1 MPCEQCLQENK
12 QDYIYLICEPVIMLR
27 GENAKYLF

>member
-1 MPCEQCLQENK
+1 MPCEQRLQENK
-12 QDYIYLICEPVIMLR
+12 QDYIYLICEPVIMR